1 MGYDK
6 TMCGTRGLKY
16 WVDSS
21 GSATSRIQAASTS
34 AECLISCS
42 PRIYQCDSNSY
53 LNKCCSSQTKTNVAR
68 MNAVTT
74 FVSVTLTL
82 TRCVTITFIIEW

>member
-1 MGYDK
+1 MGYEK

-21 GSATSRIQAASTS
+21 GSATSRIPAASTS

-42 PRIYQCDSNSY
+42 PRIYQCDCKE
-53 LNKCCSSQTKTNVAR
+53 LPKQMLFQPDQNKCGKDECCHN
-68 MNAVTT
+68 
-74 FVSVTLTL
+74 F
-82 TRCVTITFIIEW
+82 C